1 MPAKNPLSPIAEELR
16 DELSDLE
23 LLREKHHY
31 HQLLHAALGSISPEV
46 AGGKDAKIPI
56 FFCLKP
62 ENRQYNL
69 HDTAQRAKKCFGV
82 DDFAAMQIAE
92 ETARLLRKKGAG
104 INQVH
109 LLLDPSLKKT
119 RKKAFKA
126 LQKNLELND
135 AGVKL
140 TPKTA
145 TLAIAEKLIP
155 KPKTTWKDRLSLTA
169 ASLPSF
175 GQSTLFDIVTKNKC
189 YLWVF
194 PPASNPET
202 SAATMDKY
210 FGEQKDPSA
219 EMGMGFSIIQ
229 AGWDGP
235 KSSPQLNSRP
245 QVVTRYALFTPIWSW
260 RHDSGFEWRLGNIL
274 SSTIR
279 DGGWP
284 QTSTPLSSLLSG
296 GLKSLPRIHGCHKC
310 QTLFIDENPDHP
322 DVPTWCSCS
331 KTGKASVVAAN
342 ISPPTRSS

>member
-1 MPAKNPLSPIAEELR
+1 MPAKNPLSLIAKELC
-16 DELSDLE
+16 DELSNLE

-31 HQLLHAALGSISPEV
+31 HQLIHSAVGSVSPEV

-56 FFCLKP
+56 FSCLKP

-92 ETARLLRKKGAG
+92 ETVRLLRKKGVG
-104 INQVH
+104 INQVK
-109 LLLDPSLKKT
+109 LLLDPSLKKI

-135 AGVKL
+135 EGVRL

-145 TLAIAEKLIP
+145 TLAIGREIP
-155 KPKTTWKDRLSLTA
+155 SGPKTAWEDRFSLA
-169 ASLPSF
+169 ATSF
-175 GQSTLFDIVTKNKC
+175 SQYGRRTLFEIVTKNEC

-194 PPASNPET
+194 PPANHSET
-202 SAATMDKY
+202 SAATMDRY
-210 FGEQKDPSA
+210 FCEQETPSA

-235 KSSPQLNSRP
+235 ESSPKGNSRHK
-245 QVVTRYALFTPIWSW
+245 VVTRYAIFTPFWTW
-260 RHDSGFEWRLGNIL
+260 RKSSKLKWRGNIL

-279 DGGWP
+279 DGGSP
-284 QTSTPLSSLLSG
+284 KTSTPLSSLLPG
-296 GLKSLPRIHGCHKC
+296 GLKSLSRIHGCRKC
-310 QTLFIDENPDHP
+310 QMFFIDKNPNYP
-322 DVPTWCSCS
+322 DVPTWCLCPE
-331 KTGKASVVAAN
+331 TGKASVVAAN
-342 ISPPTRSS
+342 ISATTHSS